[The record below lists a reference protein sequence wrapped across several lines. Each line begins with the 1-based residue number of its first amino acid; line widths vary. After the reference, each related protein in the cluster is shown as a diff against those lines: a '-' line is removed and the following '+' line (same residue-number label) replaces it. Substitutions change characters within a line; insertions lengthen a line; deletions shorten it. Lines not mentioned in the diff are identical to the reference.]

1 MDVVMTNIERAGG
14 KVDVSSRLGEGTR
27 VTLRLPATVTMEVI
41 RGLVVAVGDQQF
53 LLPLDSVQEC
63 LKPKREQVT
72 RVGDGVAET
81 LLVRGEVLPLVRL
94 GRLLKV
100 RDGVSEA
107 WRGTAVLTASE
118 AGRRAALLVDSVLGQ
133 QQAVVK
139 SLGPQFSSLHIVAG
153 GAVMGDGRVGLVLDT
168 AAILATNLG
177 ETRHA

>member
-1 MDVVMTNIERAGG
+1 M
-14 KVDVSSRLGEGTR
+14 
-27 VTLRLPATVTMEVI
+27 
-41 RGLVVAVGDQQF
+41 
-53 LLPLDSVQEC
+53 
-63 LKPKREQVT
+63 
-72 RVGDGVAET
+72 
-81 LLVRGEVLPLVRL
+81 
-94 GRLLKV
+94 